1 MTIITN
7 KQIRLTQRPQGTLQD
22 SNFTWTEEPIDSSG
36 ATLASQEVLV
46 EHLYAGLDPG
56 LRGWMDDMH
65 DSYAPPVELGSVMPC
80 TCISRVVASNND
92 QWSVG
97 DLMWGLGAWQHYQV
111 LDAEYLAMMMPLAN
125 PSPIPLT
132 AYLSVCGF
140 TGLTAYA
147 GMLEVAKPQ
156 AGETILISGAAGAVG
171 SVAGQLAK
179 LKADGCTLVGIAG
192 SVEKCDWL
200 TDEVGFDSVINYRE
214 VDDMQ
219 AAISQA
225 CPDGINVFFDN
236 VGGDILDAALMN
248 LAFEARVIMCGTIS
262 NYNDD
267 AEDRPGP
274 KNMWQLLVK
283 NARIEGFTVS
293 HYVMEW
299 ERHRG
304 ELAELVADNKLHYSD
319 QIVVGLENTVDGFRS
334 LFNGSNTGRVI
345 MQFSDSV

>member
-1 MTIITN
+1 MTITTN
-7 KQIRLTQRPQGTLQD
+7 KQCRLSQRPSGTLQD
-22 SNFTWTEEPIDSSG
+22 SDFSWTEESVDLSG
-36 ATLASQEVLV
+36 ATLAKQEVLV

-65 DSYAPPVELGSVMPC
+65 DSYAPPVDLDSVMPC
-80 TCISRVVASNND
+80 TCISKVVASNND
-92 QWSVG
+92 RWMVG
-97 DLMWGLGAWQHYQV
+97 DLIWGLGAWQHYQV
-111 LDAEYLAMMMPLAN
+111 LGADELAMVIKLPDPA
-125 PSPIPLT
+125 PIPLT

-147 GMLEVAKPQ
+147 GMLEVAKPKS
-156 AGETILISGAAGAVG
+156 GETILISGAAGAVG
-171 SVAGQLAK
+171 SVAGQLAR
-179 LKADGCTLVGIAG
+179 LKTDGCTLVGIAG
-192 SVEKCDWL
+192 SSDKCDWL
-200 TDEVGFDSVINYRE
+200 VKDLGFDAAINYRE

-219 AAISQA
+219 AAIKHA
-225 CPDGINVFFDN
+225 CPEGIDVFFDN

-262 NYNDD
+262 NYNNDVDD
-267 AEDRPGP
+267 RAGP

-293 HYVMEW
+293 HHVMAW

-304 ELAELVADNKLHYSD
+304 DLSDLVANEKLRFSD
-319 QIVVGLENTVDGFRS
+319 QIVIGLENTLDGFRS
-334 LFNGSNTGRVI
+334 LFDGSNTGRVI